1 MGTRGA
7 GTRAAT
13 TRRETTSRPPVRRK
27 QSRGATYSVVL
38 MTMVALFGVAVL
50 AAQAARAAPKV
61 AESAK
66 GGSKSAGQTTV
77 SATAS
82 PATGGSAPNQNALP
96 ANSGSGSRVV
106 YSEGGQRIWL
116 VGGSGSTVERTFQV
130 VPGTIAAPT
139 GTYSVTRKEPG
150 ATGSDGTPVQYV
162 VLFGQRT
169 VSGEA
174 TTFGFDAVANITGL
188 PPKPTSRTGGVR
200 MAQLDAQ
207 ALFNFVSVGSNVTV
221 VN

>member
-13 TRRETTSRPPVRRK
+13 ARREVSRPPVRRK
-27 QSRGATYSVVL
+27 QTHGATYSVIL
-38 MTMVALFGVAVL
+38 MTVVALFGVAVL

-61 AESAK
+61 SDTAGKS
-66 GGSKSAGQTTV
+66 SKSAAQTT
-77 SATAS
+77 ATTTAS
-82 PATGGSAPNQNALP
+82 PAAGGSAANPNALP
-96 ANSGSGSRVV
+96 ANSGSGDRVV
-106 YSEGGQRIWL
+106 YSESGQRIWL
-116 VGGSGSTVERTFQV
+116 VGGGGGTVERTFAV
-130 VPGTIAAPT
+130 VPGTVAAPT
-139 GTYSVTRKEPG
+139 GSYSVTRKEPG
-150 ATGSDGTPVQYV
+150 STGSDGTQVQYV
-162 VLFGQRT
+162 VLFGQRV
-169 VSGEA
+169 VSGEN
-174 TTFGFDAVANITGL
+174 TTFGFDAVANVTGL

>member
-13 TRRETTSRPPVRRK
+13 TRRDASRPPARRK
-27 QSRGATYSVVL
+27 SHGATYSVVL
-38 MTMVALFGVAVL
+38 MTAVALLGVVVL

-61 AESAK
+61 SDATGKA
-66 GGSKSAGQTTV
+66 GSKSAAQPTAST
-77 SATAS
+77 TAS
-82 PATGGSAPNQNALP
+82 PAAGGSGGNANALP
-96 ANSGSGSRVV
+96 ANSGSGTRVV
-106 YSEGGQRIWL
+106 YSVNGQRIWL
-116 VGGSGSTVERTFQV
+116 VGGGGSTVERTFQV
-130 VPGTIAAPT
+130 VPGTVAAPT
-139 GTYSVTRKEPG
+139 GSYSVTRKEPG

-162 VLFGQRT
+162 VLFGQR
-169 VSGEA
+169 VVDGQS
-174 TTFGFDAVANITGL
+174 TTFGFDAVANVTGL

-207 ALFNFVSVGSNVTV
+207 ALFNFVSVGSNITV

>member
-1 MGTRGA
+1 
-7 GTRAAT
+7 
-13 TRRETTSRPPVRRK
+13 
-27 QSRGATYSVVL
+27 
-38 MTMVALFGVAVL
+38 MTVVALFGVAVL

-61 AESAK
+61 ADTARA
-66 GGSKSAGQTTV
+66 GSKSAAQTTV
-77 SATAS
+77 STTVS
-82 PATGGSAPNQNALP
+82 PAAGGSAANANALP
-96 ANSGSGSRVV
+96 ANSGSGNRVV
-106 YSEGGQRIWL
+106 YSENGQRVWL
-116 VGGSGSTVERTFQV
+116 VGADGSSVERTFQV

-162 VLFGQRT
+162 VLFGQRV
-169 VSGEA
+169 VSGTS
-174 TTFGFDAVANITGL
+174 TTFGFDAVANVTGL